1 MRLSLKVAY
10 NVLRLWEV
18 ADLISEFSP
27 KPQTKLIKINIQL
40 LQNPQFLKAVVTC
53 LAQNGIFFFFLFFD
67 KFPFKLFPRH
77 PAPILRNP
85 FPTIFYGLQLR
96 KILKNLNK
104 KRKKKKMRLQ
114 LRHISVAFSQ
124 RGGFKFLAQFFLF
137 KLAALFPGIYNKIFK
152 DFAF

>member
-1 MRLSLKVAY
+1 MKNFTRAKKIGNEDFQQNGNVLGVSGTIET

-27 KPQTKLIKINIQL
+27 KPQTKLIKRNIQL

-53 LAQNGIFFFFLFFD
+53 QAQNGIFFFFLFLD
-67 KFPFKLFPRH
+67 KFPFKLFPRN
-77 PAPILRNP
+77 PAQILRNP

-96 KILKNLNK
+96 KILKNVNK

-124 RGGFKFLAQFFLF
+124 RRLQVTLGR
-137 KLAALFPGIYNKIFK
+137 
-152 DFAF
+152 

>member
-1 MRLSLKVAY
+1 MRHFPASSS

-77 PAPILRNP
+77 PAQILRNP

-96 KILKNLNK
+96 KILKNVNK

-124 RGGFKFLAQFFLF
+124 RRLQVT
-137 KLAALFPGIYNKIFK
+137 FPG
-152 DFAF
+152 FARLRKSGLRSLCRR